1 MTLSFMTLWHGIMS
15 LLSYHGVF
23 QKIIRN
29 SSINSLKNEEI
40 KLNILVELL
49 QGHVFGQRFLED
61 FLSSKNRLHLANRWK
76 SVIIFSN
83 ELIHLGQLGW
93 FEANTI
99 LLRLS
104 IDSIMLI
111 SFDLA
116 TRDAKIEKA
125 LKWISAYHWIWTQKG

>member
-1 MTLSFMTLWHGIMS
+1 MS

-61 FLSSKNRLHLANRWK
+61 FLSSKNRLHLANR
-76 SVIIFSN
+76 
-83 ELIHLGQLGW
+83 
-93 FEANTI
+93 
-99 LLRLS
+99 
-104 IDSIMLI
+104 
-111 SFDLA
+111 
-116 TRDAKIEKA
+116 
-125 LKWISAYHWIWTQKG
+125 